1 MNSLL
6 SGGSKDFINID
17 MGHCVPTS
25 ITFMAAFTS
34 SIYLSIYQIAHHT
47 QLSARYLARIQKR
60 NRRN

>member
-6 SGGSKDFINID
+6 SGGSKDYQYRY
-17 MGHCVPTS
+17 GPLRTS